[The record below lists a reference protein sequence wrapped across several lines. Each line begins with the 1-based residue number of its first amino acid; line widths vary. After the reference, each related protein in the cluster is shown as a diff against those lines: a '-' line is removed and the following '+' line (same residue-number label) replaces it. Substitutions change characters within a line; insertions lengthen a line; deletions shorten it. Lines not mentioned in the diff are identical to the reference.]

1 MPSNKIFKG
10 DLFKTLKKVEDKSID
25 LVIADPPYNISI
37 DKWDTFKTKEN
48 YFEFMEKWIFEVEK
62 KMKNNSSIF
71 IYNNEYNSALTI
83 PILESLGFN
92 FQNWITW
99 VKRDGFVTAKK
110 RFVNAQ
116 EVILFFTKG
125 NPDFNYEE
133 VRTEYLSSER
143 MKHAAEKGILKDG
156 KRWYPNPNGKLR
168 TNVWEE
174 KSHRQ
179 TNKIA
184 GKIQKADH
192 PTIKPLQQIEVIV
205 KSASKEGRKAKEARE
220 TIRVY
225 VIQYTRKKIMEN
237 KDNEKEN
244 KRKED
249 RKEGRKTK
257 KGWNL
262 TSRNTLHWKK

>member
-1 MPSNKIFKG
+1 MTSNKVLKG
-10 DLFKTLKKVEDKSID
+10 DVFKTLDRIADNSID

-48 YFEFMEKWIFEVEK
+48 YFEFMSEWIKKVET
-62 KMKNNSSIF
+62 KMSENSSIF

-83 PILESLGFN
+83 PILESVGLK

-99 VKRDGFVTAKK
+99 VKKDGFVTAKK

-125 NPDFNYEE
+125 NPEFNYDEI
-133 VRTEYLSSER
+133 RTDYLSAER
-143 MKHAAEKGILKDG
+143 MKHAAEKGILKNG

-179 TNKIA
+179 TNKIN
-184 GKIQKADH
+184 GKVQKAEH
-192 PTIKPLQQIEVIV
+192 PTIKPLEQIELII
-205 KSASKEGRKAKEARE
+205 KSSSKVDDLVLDIFSGSGTTSVAAKRMNRNSIALERE
-220 TIRVY
+220 DKYIEIIKR
-225 VIQYTRKKIMEN
+225 RL
-237 KDNEKEN
+237 KDGK
-244 KRKED
+244 
-249 RKEGRKTK
+249 
-257 KGWNL
+257 
-262 TSRNTLHWKK
+262 